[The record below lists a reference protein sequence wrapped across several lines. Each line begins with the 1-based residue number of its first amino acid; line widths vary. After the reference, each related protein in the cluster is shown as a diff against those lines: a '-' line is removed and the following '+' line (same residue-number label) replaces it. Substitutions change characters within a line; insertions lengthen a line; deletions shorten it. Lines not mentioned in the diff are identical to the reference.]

1 MDTEQADG
9 QVAVAQAEF
18 ADVFGD
24 AFEAGRPEQ
33 REEILTD
40 EERSSKYSKRK
51 DKRGKGSLLE
61 LGIRLESQKPVLEQ
75 VHGEEQDRG
84 WDGRADAT
92 AAPGHGSTVVE
103 ARA

>member
-18 ADVFGD
+18 ADVFGTRSKRD
-24 AFEAGRPEQ
+24 GQALTTRKEQ
-33 REEILTD
+33 REEDPIGAR
-40 EERSSKYSKRK
+40 EVGR
-51 DKRGKGSLLE
+51 RG
-61 LGIRLESQKPVLEQ
+61 
-75 VHGEEQDRG
+75 RG